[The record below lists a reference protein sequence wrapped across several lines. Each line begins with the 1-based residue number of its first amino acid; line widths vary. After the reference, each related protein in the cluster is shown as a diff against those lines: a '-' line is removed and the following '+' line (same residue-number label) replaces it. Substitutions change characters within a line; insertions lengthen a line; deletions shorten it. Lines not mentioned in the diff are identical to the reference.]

1 MARDELRP
9 ATGVSLASSTTTVIP
24 FEKFPNQPDRA
35 EDVTPGH
42 NADTAIQT
50 LQDEWENDPA
60 NARNWSLKKK
70 WTAVFI
76 VRSFLLLLVRP
87 EYF

>member
-9 ATGVSLASSTTTVIP
+9 ATGASLASSTTAVIP
-24 FEKFPNQPDRA
+24 FEKFPDQPDRA
-35 EDVTPGH
+35 EDVIPGH
-42 NADTAIQT
+42 TADIIQT

-76 VRSFLLLLVRP
+76 VRSFLLLPVRP
-87 EYF
+87 ISF